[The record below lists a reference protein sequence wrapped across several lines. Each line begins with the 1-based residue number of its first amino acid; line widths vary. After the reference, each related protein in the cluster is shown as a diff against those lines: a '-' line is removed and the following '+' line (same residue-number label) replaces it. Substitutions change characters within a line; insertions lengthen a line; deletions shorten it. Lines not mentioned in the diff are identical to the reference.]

1 MLGAVRVAGYRAFNA
16 GHDNKNSIYHQ
27 ACEGRPV
34 SVPGS
39 KLSP

>member
-16 GHDNKNSIYHQ
+16 GHDTKNGIYHQ
-27 ACEGRPV
+27 ACGARPA

-39 KLSP
+39 KLIP